1 MIRTG
6 VILTAILAAFLSM
19 NGCGKMDNKTSA
31 PLSASNGPWVVVPA
45 ASGPYAGV
53 NRNNTTLFSA
63 WRLNSQTGAL
73 EFCTY
78 DPGGVV
84 LGTTPTKETLLCTAP
99 VKPLEIDN

>member
-1 MIRTG
+1 MRQDHEQDRRIGLERALGGGTGGIRS
-6 VILTAILAAFLSM
+6 L
-19 NGCGKMDNKTSA
+19 C
-31 PLSASNGPWVVVPA
+31 
-45 ASGPYAGV
+45 YAGV

-84 LGTTPTKETLLCTAP
+84 LGTAPTKETLLCTAP
-99 VKPLEIDN
+99 VKPLEVDN

>member
-1 MIRTG
+1 M
-6 VILTAILAAFLSM
+6 
-19 NGCGKMDNKTSA
+19 
-31 PLSASNGPWVVVPA
+31 VVPA
-45 ASGPYAGV
+45 ASGPYPGI

-84 LGTTPTKETLLCTAP
+84 VGTGVSKETLLCTAP
-99 VKPLEIDN
+99 VKPLEVDN

>member
-1 MIRTG
+1 MIRRG
-6 VILTAILAAFLSM
+6 RILATAAAFIAL
-19 NGCGKMDNKTSA
+19 NGCSRPENKSNVASA
-31 PLSASNGPWVVVPA
+31 HGGAWVVVPA
-45 ASGPYAGV
+45 ASGPYPGI

-84 LGTTPTKETLLCTAP
+84 VGTGVSKETLLCTAP
-99 VKPLEIDN
+99 VKPLEVDN

>member
-1 MIRTG
+1 MIRVG
-6 VILTAILAAFLSM
+6 LILVAAAAFAVLT
-19 NGCGKMDNKTSA
+19 GCDREGGKTSG
-31 PLSASNGPWVVVPA
+31 ASSGNGPWVIVPA
-45 ASGPYAGV
+45 GTGPYPGI

-84 LGTTPTKETLLCTAP
+84 VGTGVSKETLLCTAP
-99 VKPLEIDN
+99 VKPLEVDNR